1 MRILFTSDLHG
12 MIWLYDSLVDLS
24 EQCGPDLI
32 ILGGDLLPRL
42 DKHGNLLDAQRH
54 FAITVFP
61 SYCLKMHDIN
71 PDVHIGVIL
80 GNDDC
85 QMVTRESEDLHR
97 TGLIRLVDNSAWKT
111 RHSWQVIGTSLV
123 PETPF
128 HLKDFERRDCEADPV
143 RYPSVQAMYSSDQGI
158 GILSSSAWF

>member
-1 MRILFTSDLHG
+1 
-12 MIWLYDSLVDLS
+12 
-24 EQCGPDLI
+24 
-32 ILGGDLLPRL
+32 
-42 DKHGNLLDAQRH
+42 
-54 FAITVFP
+54 
-61 SYCLKMHDIN
+61 MHDIN

-111 RHSWQVIGTSLV
+111 RQSWQVIGTSLV